1 MQDTSTE
8 PPLLRVIEW
17 YSGIGGMAAGLQRWA
32 QDGERQA
39 ATRHQA
45 RRPSSLVRPR
55 PQHRVVRAYD
65 INAEANRVYAA
76 NWHNRD
82 DGGGDDGDG
91 GNDDGDDTDTSRTS
105 GSRTRTG
112 DDSRANTPCGDSPP
126 PRPPPRPRG
135 CAPTTRSIE
144 HVTARELEGAADVW
158 TLSPP
163 CQPFTRGGRE
173 ADDEDPRSRSL
184 ISLMRILEELKDPPM
199 WIVLENVKNFELS
212 RTRTAVVRALRNQR
226 HHRYR
231 VRECLASP
239 LEVGI
244 PNHRLRY
251 YLVAWR
257 AEGGGERTA
266 GGGGMVVRAST
277 LASNNTLRRACSAA
291 PAREA
296 VVVVVVAPEVAAEA
310 PLAVETVGTVET
322 EVVVT
327 VGTGTVEMAM
337 APVAVAEATAP
348 IQ

>member
-1 MQDTSTE
+1 MQDPSAE

-39 ATRHQA
+39 ATRLRA
-45 RRPSSLVRPR
+45 RRPSSRVRPR
-55 PQHRVVRAYD
+55 HRVVRAYD

-76 NWHNRD
+76 NWHN
-82 DGGGDDGDG
+82 GDDGDG
-91 GNDDGDDTDTSRTS
+91 DDGDADTSRTS

-112 DDSRANTPCGDSPP
+112 DSRANTTCGDSRANTTRATPLHPP
-126 PRPPPRPRG
+126 PPPRPRG

-226 HHRYR
+226 LIMMKGGRDDESRYEDTR
-231 VRECLASP
+231 NYE
-239 LEVGI
+239 
-244 PNHRLRY
+244 Y
-251 YLVAWR
+251 
-257 AEGGGERTA
+257 
-266 GGGGMVVRAST
+266 
-277 LASNNTLRRACSAA
+277 
-291 PAREA
+291 
-296 VVVVVVAPEVAAEA
+296 
-310 PLAVETVGTVET
+310 GTP
-322 EVVVT
+322 
-327 VGTGTVEMAM
+327 GA
-337 APVAVAEATAP
+337 
-348 IQ
+348 